1 MDDRKRVEPS
11 VTPIAAAKAGTVLV
25 SVVVFL
31 VAEFRG
37 IFSPQKGDTLSEFVW
52 AVIGYQTWQWAV
64 SRGFWAGLGLWVVA
78 HFHYPAG
85 WGWQAL
91 LVVVAFSVAA
101 SVALWL
107 AAGV

>member
-1 MDDRKRVEPS
+1 MKYEPLISISS
-11 VTPIAAAKAGTVLV
+11 VAAAKAGAVLV